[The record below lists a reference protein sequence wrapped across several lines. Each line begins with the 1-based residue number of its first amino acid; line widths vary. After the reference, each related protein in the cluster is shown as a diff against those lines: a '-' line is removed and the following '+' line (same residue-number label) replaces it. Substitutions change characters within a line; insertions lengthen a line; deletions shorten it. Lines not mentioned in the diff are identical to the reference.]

1 MISVIG
7 AGIACLCSMIV
18 LKILASRSEGK
29 IKRNRLEV
37 TSLFQEEREPR
48 RPHEPVHEVSVWLR
62 GHVSPVSADQLG
74 LGDPGAGGAW
84 SQHSGQVSVT
94 RLSRNVA

>member
-18 LKILASRSEGK
+18 LKILASRSEEK
-29 IKRNRLEV
+29 IERTPHEL

-48 RPHEPVHEVSVWLR
+48 RRHKPVYEVSV
-62 GHVSPVSADQLG
+62 
-74 LGDPGAGGAW
+74 
-84 SQHSGQVSVT
+84 
-94 RLSRNVA
+94 RL